1 MKNTKNTKGLLALA
15 VASTIILV
23 GCGGKPVHPI
33 DPIAEVQPKLEDIS
47 DIVPTKKS
55 IRLIPDDFVVHSN
68 HNLNLEYTPP
78 YGFYEDRFEHVKS
91 REDALAVEKAI
102 RGIQSSLISEISNT
116 LTKNPHEASDTQHIN
131 ALQKGSGSSESI
143 PTIEL
148 VKHQDLTSLFI
159 IDKFDDAYMNE
170 HHAIEGVTDFMVQ
183 LDAYEEN
190 LENAESVEEIIVT
203 LFENDQFVVKLSPS
217 SRAIS
222 SSGSSAG
229 DFNHALFSSEEFN
242 NAKAL
247 NLLDEY
253 VDYFKTPKV
262 KSIIE
267 DALGQKF

>member
-1 MKNTKNTKGLLALA
+1 MKNTKGLLALA
-15 VASTIILV
+15 VASAIILV

-33 DPIAEVQPKLEDIS
+33 DPIDPIEEVQPKLEDIS
-47 DIVPTKKS
+47 DSVPTKKS
-55 IRLIPDDFVVHSN
+55 IRLIHDDFVVHSN
-68 HNLNLEYTPP
+68 YNLNLEYTPHHAV
-78 YGFYEDRFEHVKS
+78 YEKDRFEHVKTYEES
-91 REDALAVEKAI
+91 VAVEKAI
-102 RGIQSSLISEISNT
+102 KVIQSSLISEISNT
-116 LTKNPHEASDTQHIN
+116 LTKNPHESSDTQHIN
-131 ALQKGSGSSESI
+131 VLQKGSNRYTKRTTDVVAS
-143 PTIEL
+143 
-148 VKHQDLTSLFI
+148 HNLTSLII
-159 IDKFDDAYMNE
+159 IDKFDDAYINE

-190 LENAESVEEIIVT
+190 LENAESTDEIVVT

-217 SRAIS
+217 SRS
-222 SSGSSAG
+222 LDSAG
-229 DFNHALFSSEEFN
+229 DLN

>member
-1 MKNTKNTKGLLALA
+1 MKNTKGLLALA
-15 VASTIILV
+15 VASAIILV

-33 DPIAEVQPKLEDIS
+33 DPIDPVEEVQPKLEDIS
-47 DIVPTKKS
+47 DSDSTKKS
-55 IRLIPDDFVVHSN
+55 INPIHDDFIVHSN
-68 HNLNLEYTPP
+68 HILNLEYTPQ

-91 REDALAVEKAI
+91 IEDASAVADAI
-102 RGIQSSLISEISNT
+102 WEIQSSLISEISNT
-116 LTKNPHEASDTQHIN
+116 LTKNPHGASDMQHIN
-131 ALQKGSGSSESI
+131 ALQKGSVEDTPI
-143 PTIEL
+143 TEI
-148 VKHQDLTSLFI
+148 VTYHDITSLII

-203 LFENDQFVVKLSPS
+203 LFENDQFVVILSPS
-217 SRAIS
+217 S
-222 SSGSSAG
+222 
-229 DFNHALFSSEEFN
+229 HALNSVGEFD

>member
-1 MKNTKNTKGLLALA
+1 MKNTKYLLALT
-15 VASTIILV
+15 VASAIILV

-33 DPIAEVQPKLEDIS
+33 DPIDPIEEVQPKLEDIS
-47 DIVPTKKS
+47 DSDSTKKS
-55 IRLIPDDFVVHSN
+55 INPIHDDFIVHSN
-68 HNLNLEYTPP
+68 HILNLEYTPQ

-91 REDALAVEKAI
+91 IEDAIAVEKAI
-102 RGIQSSLISEISNT
+102 KVIQSSLISEISNT
-116 LTKNPHEASDTQHIN
+116 LSKNPHGASDMQHIN
-131 ALQKGSGSSESI
+131 ALQKGSVEDTPI
-143 PTIEL
+143 TEI
-148 VKHQDLTSLFI
+148 VTYHDITSLII

-217 SRAIS
+217 SRAIE
-222 SSGSSAG
+222 SAG
-229 DFNHALFSSEEFN
+229 DSN
-242 NAKAL
+242 NIFAERDFDIAERDFDNASAL

>member
-1 MKNTKNTKGLLALA
+1 MKNTKGLLALA
-15 VASTIILV
+15 VALTIILV

-33 DPIAEVQPKLEDIS
+33 DPIADVQPKLEDIS
-47 DIVPTKKS
+47 DEAVRNDETVN
-55 IRLIPDDFVVHSN
+55 LTHDDFMVHSN
-68 HNLNLEYTPP
+68 YNLNLDYMP
-78 YGFYEDRFEHVKS
+78 YQNDIQMDRFEHVKTY
-91 REDALAVEKAI
+91 EEAIAVEKAI
-102 RGIQSSLISEISNT
+102 KGIQSSLISEISNT
-116 LTKNPHEASDTQHIN
+116 LTKNPHESSDTQHIN
-131 ALQKGSGSSESI
+131 TLQKGPGSSEFI
-143 PTIEL
+143 PTREL
-148 VKHQDLTSLFI
+148 VTHHHLTSLFI

-217 SRAIS
+217 SLS
-222 SSGSSAG
+222 LDSAA
-229 DFNHALFSSEEFN
+229 DFN